1 MASDPADPP
10 RTVVVGG
17 GVAGLSAALFTARAG
32 LPTRVVSAG
41 EPILARNAHLEN
53 YPGFPAGINA
63 RLLLEMTRDQVEA
76 AGAAFVDGT
85 AVDVTPVDDDSED
98 EMRPDGDGGSNG
110 DDGTAFTV
118 SLEDGRELSADSVV
132 AASWSD
138 AAYLDDLD
146 LGLIDRGSKRYVDVD
161 EFGRSAVDGIYAAG
175 RLAGTYHQAIVA
187 AGHGATVGRTVVED
201 SDVPFY
207 NDWVAPEG
215 YFTGR
220 GREVPPGCEE
230 IDEAEWQRRAE
241 RSAET
246 MREYFEDPAVEPPTM
261 HPSVDH
267 DE

>member
-1 MASDPADPP
+1 MTDESESI
-10 RTVVVGG
+10 VVVGG
-17 GVAGLSAALFTARAG
+17 GVAGLSAALFTARAD

-53 YPGFPAGINA
+53 VPGFPAGVNA
-63 RLLLEMTRDQVEA
+63 RLLLEMTRDQVGE
-76 AGAAFVDGT
+76 AGAEFVDGRV
-85 AVDVTPVDDDSED
+85 VDVASDDEAFADGDDDT
-98 EMRPDGDGGSNG
+98 G
-110 DDGTAFTV
+110 FTIT
-118 SLEDGRELSADSVV
+118 LEDGRELSADSVV

-161 EFGRSAVDGIYAAG
+161 EFGRSAVDGVYAAG

-201 SDVPFY
+201 ADAPFY

-230 IDEAEWQRRAE
+230 IDEEERRRREQR
-241 RSAET
+241 SMET
-246 MREYFEDPAVEPPTM
+246 MRGYFEKPTGEPPTM
-261 HPSVDH
+261 HPSVDE

>member
-1 MASDPADPP
+1 MTDTEPD
-10 RTVVVGG
+10 VIVVGG
-17 GVAGLSAALFTARAG
+17 GVAGLSAALFAVRAD
-32 LPTRVVSAG
+32 LPTRIVSAG

-53 YPGFPAGINA
+53 FPGFPAGVNA

-76 AGAAFVDGT
+76 AGAAFVEGRV
-85 AVDVTPVDDDSED
+85 VDVEPVDVGSADGGRPDDS
-98 EMRPDGDGGSNG
+98 G
-110 DDGTAFTV
+110 FTV
-118 SLEDGRELSADSVV
+118 SLEGGRELSADVVV

-138 AAYLDDLD
+138 VSYLDDLD

-161 EFGRSAVDGIYAAG
+161 EFGRSAVDGVYAAG
-175 RLAGTYHQAIVA
+175 RVAGTYHQAIVA

-230 IDEAEWQRRAE
+230 IDDEEHRRRAE

-246 MREYFEDPAVEPPTM
+246 MRSYFDDPSVEPPTM
-261 HPSVDH
+261 HPSVDE